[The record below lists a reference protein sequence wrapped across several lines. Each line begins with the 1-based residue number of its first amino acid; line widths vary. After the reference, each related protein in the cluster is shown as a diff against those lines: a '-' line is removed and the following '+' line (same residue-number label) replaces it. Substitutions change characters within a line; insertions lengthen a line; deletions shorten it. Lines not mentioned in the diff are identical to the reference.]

1 MQHLISNRTAGTN
14 SNRQGETVSD
24 LDAFRKP
31 DSYAR
36 RFAPERAA
44 MLPGMK
50 DLYKAAGYADSET
63 NRLVLVMGRHGFRI
77 GGTAYV
83 FLQYMYIGTVELG
96 FTEEGQV
103 FRFVLSDTQP
113 KLVTVHGQNLVQ
125 ICDDISRRRLQWIR
139 EAGQDFTAPVSSDD
153 PVITCID
160 IRDWQPEENYPDNL
174 IPDAA

>member
-1 MQHLISNRTAGTN
+1 MQHLNSSRTAGTIIKP
-14 SNRQGETVSD
+14 QGETVSD

-31 DSYAR
+31 DSFAR

-44 MLPGMK
+44 MLPGRD
-50 DLYKAAGYADSET
+50 DLYRAAGYADSET

-83 FLQYMYIGTVELG
+83 FLQYMYIGTIELG

-125 ICDDISRRRLQWIR
+125 ICDDISQRKMEWIR
-139 EAGQDFTAPVSSDD
+139 EAGQDFTAPASSDD
-153 PVITCID
+153 PIITCID
-160 IRDWQPEENYPDNL
+160 ISDWQPEES
-174 IPDAA
+174 

>member
-14 SNRQGETVSD
+14 TNRQAETVSD

-31 DSYAR
+31 GSFAR

-44 MLPGMK
+44 MLPGRD
-50 DLYKAAGYADSET
+50 DLYRAAGYADSET

-77 GGTAYV
+77 GATAYV
-83 FLQYMYIGTVELG
+83 FLQYLYIGTVEFG
-96 FTEEGQV
+96 FTDEGQV

-125 ICDDISRRRLQWIR
+125 ICDDISLRKLQWIR
-139 EAGQDFTAPVSSDD
+139 EAGQDFTAPASCDD
-153 PVITCID
+153 PIITCIE
-160 IRDWQPEENYPDNL
+160 ISNWHPEESF
-174 IPDAA
+174 

>member
-1 MQHLISNRTAGTN
+1 MQHLNRTAGTIIKP
-14 SNRQGETVSD
+14 QGERVSD

-31 DSYAR
+31 DSFTR

-44 MLPGMK
+44 TLPGRD
-50 DLYKAAGYADSET
+50 DLYRAAGYADSET

-83 FLQYMYIGTVELG
+83 FLQYMYIETVELG
-96 FTEEGQV
+96 FTDEGQV

-125 ICDDISRRRLQWIR
+125 ICDDISLRKLQWIR
-139 EAGQDFTAPVSSDD
+139 EAGQDFTAPVSGDD
-153 PVITCID
+153 PIITCIE
-160 IRDWQPEENYPDNL
+160 ICDWQLTGP
-174 IPDAA
+174 